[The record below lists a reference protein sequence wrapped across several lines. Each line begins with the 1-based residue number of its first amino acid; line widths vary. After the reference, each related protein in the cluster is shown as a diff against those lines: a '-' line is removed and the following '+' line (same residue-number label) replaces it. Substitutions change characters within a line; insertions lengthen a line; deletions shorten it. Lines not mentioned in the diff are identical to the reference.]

1 MSAPKLGSP
10 EHELTTLDS
19 GLRIQTSTLAH
30 TNAVSI
36 VLLFGAGSRYE
47 NDELAGS
54 SHLFEHL
61 LFKGTNKRPTP
72 SEISEVVEGVGGVLN
87 AFTDREMTGYWCRVP
102 STSWVEGMDVLTDMV
117 KDPLFRE
124 EDIAK
129 EKNVVYEEIRASH
142 DDPGSHADTILDG
155 LLWPNQ
161 AFGRD
166 IAGSEESV
174 GAISREAMLGYMA
187 TQYVPT
193 NTVVAVAGGVEHEDV
208 VDKVST
214 MLGEWPDR
222 ESVPWYPVEDNL
234 NGPALNIEYRPTE
247 QGHLAMGLHGF
258 SSSDEDRYALRLLS
272 VTLGEGMSSRL
283 FEEVREKRGLAYAI
297 GSSVSAYA
305 DAGGLSIYGG
315 VDPARAPEAVKVIV
329 DELVKLWDG
338 ITEEELAKAKRL
350 SKGRTMLRMEESRTV
365 AMTMGAQQLIRRRVE
380 TVEETIAAVDAVTMD
395 DIKRVAHRVVRSDKL
410 ALSLVGPFKDEKV
423 FLESLKF

>member
-1 MSAPKLGSP
+1 
-10 EHELTTLDS
+10 
-19 GLRIQTSTLAH
+19 
-30 TNAVSI
+30 
-36 VLLFGAGSRYE
+36 
-47 NDELAGS
+47 
-54 SHLFEHL
+54 
-61 LFKGTNKRPTP
+61 
-72 SEISEVVEGVGGVLN
+72 
-87 AFTDREMTGYWCRVP
+87 
-102 STSWVEGMDVLTDMV
+102 
-117 KDPLFRE
+117 
-124 EDIAK
+124 
-129 EKNVVYEEIRASH
+129 
-142 DDPGSHADTILDG
+142 
-155 LLWPNQ
+155 
-161 AFGRD
+161 
-166 IAGSEESV
+166 
-174 GAISREAMLGYMA
+174 MLGYMA